1 MMPISRQGKY
11 ISGKFFSGRSEGITE
26 DKTQIVPR
34 QDILRMVADITAA
47 YVGQNKVDDSQVPG
61 IITTVFKTMDRLST
75 SASELVEK
83 PKKPAV
89 SVRRSVL
96 PDFIVCLEDGRKMKM
111 LKRHLRTAYNL
122 SPDEYRSRWGLP
134 ADYPMVAPNYAKRR
148 SEFAKKI
155 GLGRKAG

>member
-1 MMPISRQGKY
+1 M
-11 ISGKFFSGRSEGITE
+11 TE

-34 QDILRMVADITAA
+34 QDILRMVADISAA

-148 SEFAKKI
+148 SQFAKKI